1 MTRLGPIKTEI
12 GRARTSGWISAGLAE
27 EQQGGGAELGDNRR
41 AVDVVAGAEPGTVVD
56 RRLDPA
62 LG

>member
-1 MTRLGPIKTEI
+1 MKRLPT
-12 GRARTSGWISAGLAE
+12 GWISAGLAE
-27 EQQGGGAELGDNRR
+27 EQQGGGAELGDRP
-41 AVDVVAGAEPGTVVD
+41 AIDVVAGAEPGTVVD